1 MVLQDKIV
9 TWFLQNV
16 IIPRQEIIDKPG
28 FLVTTISEKNQKAYM
43 RDLLLSEGFFEKLEK
58 RVVDQYKDLGRQ
70 TLYSAGKKFGYIYA
84 ELSRFPQINRV
95 KDRDLENFIFFLVR
109 YIEGTYASDAT
120 HELDLKNK
128 TFKIKLKNYIV
139 CRHDGIG
146 LVMTDGGIAGIG
158 AWLYDDTSVEGVQTK
173 CQGRGDD
180 ECEVMCASADKL
192 GAVSKSVLSQ
202 TDLPRYTFDEEYEV
216 RNRIREAT
224 YAKNSFKTMLDNR
237 FFGYE
242 KGILLYKGKRLFL
255 DDSHILFILEKEI
268 SQLPNGKE
276 ALFEAAFDEG
286 KEIATSYGGGDW
298 GIFITDYL
306 SSNGFGDVAILD
318 NKDPKIGIIY
328 YPWTK
333 FSDGSEYIIIRGFL
347 SGILSQ
353 CANKKIILDLID
365 VTIDEYLTVM
375 IGVK

>member
-158 AWLYDDTSVEGVQTK
+158 AWLYNDTSVEGVQTK
-173 CQGRGDD
+173 CRAGG
-180 ECEVMCASADKL
+180 
-192 GAVSKSVLSQ
+192 
-202 TDLPRYTFDEEYEV
+202 TT
-216 RNRIREAT
+216 N
-224 YAKNSFKTMLDNR
+224 AK
-237 FFGYE
+237 
-242 KGILLYKGKRLFL
+242 
-255 DDSHILFILEKEI
+255 
-268 SQLPNGKE
+268 
-276 ALFEAAFDEG
+276 
-286 KEIATSYGGGDW
+286 
-298 GIFITDYL
+298 
-306 SSNGFGDVAILD
+306 
-318 NKDPKIGIIY
+318 
-328 YPWTK
+328 
-333 FSDGSEYIIIRGFL
+333 
-347 SGILSQ
+347 
-353 CANKKIILDLID
+353 
-365 VTIDEYLTVM
+365 
-375 IGVK
+375 